1 MNDGNGV
8 RIALGMAGL
17 SMAWL
22 VCILLRVAWLYRV
35 GLWGAMRSR
44 ACTAAIAVREVMM
57 AKSVGKVEV
66 FRGKDQ
72 QWYFRT
78 RAANGRIGDVSEGY
92 TRRRDAVRGARRWH
106 PGVPLVMQAS
116 AR

>member
-1 MNDGNGV
+1 MNDGNAV
-8 RIALGMAGL
+8 RVALGMAGL

-22 VCILLRVAWLYRV
+22 VCILLRVAWLFRV
-35 GLWGAMRSR
+35 DIWALLR
-44 ACTAAIAVREVMM
+44 ALASTAADAVREVIM
-57 AKSVGKVEV
+57 AKANGTVEV